1 MAGEPQTRT
10 NDKLTSIRQG
20 DAVNLDTSTV
30 PAPPQQP
37 ATGSRDKR
45 LVAALLRWYRRHRRD
60 LPWRETSN
68 PYAIWVSEIM
78 LQQTRVTAALPYYE
92 RFLTVFPDV
101 CSLARAPE
109 AKLLEVWSG
118 LGYYRRARQM
128 RQAARVVVDE
138 HGGAFPDTFE
148 ALLALPGVGPY
159 TAAAI
164 ASIAFGRPHAVLDG
178 NVIRVMSR
186 LVDEH
191 EDVTRPQ
198 VKEALRA
205 KAQSLGDA
213 GAPRRFGEFN
223 QALMELG
230 ATLCVPRNPRC
241 LLCPLSGGCV
251 AYKRGV
257 QDSRPV
263 KPLKGRTLELEMVVA
278 VVRRGLNFLMRQRPP
293 DAAVMPGFWELPQRA
308 AKKLDEDCLLDLG
321 IKLGGELGR
330 FRHAI
335 TFRSYR
341 GRVYRAKLVGPLPPG
356 YGWIAAGRLDEIP
369 LTTVTRKALKAKL
382 KGKAH

>member
-1 MAGEPQTRT
+1 MPVQA
-10 NDKLTSIRQG
+10 
-20 DAVNLDTSTV
+20 
-30 PAPPQQP
+30 QQP
-37 ATGSRDKR
+37 ATVSRDKQ

-60 LPWRETSN
+60 LPWRKTSD

-92 RFLTVFPDV
+92 RFLNVFPDV

-109 AKLLEVWSG
+109 ARLLEVWSG

-128 RQAARVVVDE
+128 QQAARVIVEE

-186 LVDEH
+186 LVDEDG
-191 EDVTRPQ
+191 DVARSE

-205 KAQSLGDA
+205 KAQSLGDT

-223 QALMELG
+223 QAVMELG

-241 LLCPLSGGCV
+241 LVCPLAGGCV
-251 AYKRGV
+251 AYKRGM
-257 QDSRPV
+257 QESRPV

-278 VVRRGLNFLMRQRPP
+278 VVRRGLKFLMRQRPA
-293 DAAVMPGFWELPQRA
+293 DAAVMPGFWELPERA
-308 AKKLDEDCLLDLG
+308 AETLAENCLQDLG
-321 IKLGGELGR
+321 IQLVEELGR

-341 GRVYRAKLVGPLPPG
+341 GRVYRAKLGGLPPPG
-356 YGWIAAGRLDEIP
+356 YRWIAAGRLDEIP
-369 LTTVTRKALKAKL
+369 LTTVTRKALKAKPQAE
-382 KGKAH
+382 G